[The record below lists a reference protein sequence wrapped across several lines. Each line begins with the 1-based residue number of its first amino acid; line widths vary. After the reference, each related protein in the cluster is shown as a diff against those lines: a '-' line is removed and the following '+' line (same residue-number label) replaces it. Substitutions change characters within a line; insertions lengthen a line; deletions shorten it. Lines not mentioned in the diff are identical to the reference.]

1 VGQPGKIKIIGY
13 LERGSMGVYSDT
25 VALVA
30 ATGLPRQHLRRSLPL
45 AILEDN
51 SNKEGGLLLQ
61 ASVRLSGPE
70 SSVRTP

>member
-51 SNKEGGLLLQ
+51 SNKEGRRTALAGLRPAQ
-61 ASVRLSGPE
+61 
-70 SSVRTP
+70 RT